1 MLADSL
7 RFQKPTNA
15 KSETVRLGASH
26 FGGRV
31 MIIFKIN
38 NMKSK
43 KKELDVD
50 VIGGQG
56 SLTPAEE
63 KAISEFIKQR
73 KLSSHKNKKTH
84 RSKAA

>member
-1 MLADSL
+1 MN
-7 RFQKPTNA
+7 TN
-15 KSETVRLGASH
+15 KT
-26 FGGRV
+26 
-31 MIIFKIN
+31 
-38 NMKSK
+38 
-43 KKELDVD
+43 ELNVD

-73 KLSSHKNKKTH
+73 KLSSQKNKKTH

>member
-1 MLADSL
+1 
-7 RFQKPTNA
+7 
-15 KSETVRLGASH
+15 
-26 FGGRV
+26 
-31 MIIFKIN
+31 
-38 NMKSK
+38 MKSK

-73 KLSSHKNKKTH
+73 KLSSQKNKKTH

>member
-1 MLADSL
+1 MHLSL
-7 RFQKPTNA
+7 LIN
-15 KSETVRLGASH
+15 
-26 FGGRV
+26 
-31 MIIFKIN
+31 IFKIHS
-38 NMKSK
+38 MKSK

-63 KAISEFIKQR
+63 KSISEFIRQR
-73 KLSSHKNKKTH
+73 KLSSQKTKKTN